1 MAYELVLNGYQGPL
15 DKLLELVEEKKL
27 EITQISLAEV
37 TADFLKYLKKMAA
50 SKEASLAP
58 SGRGTEEMNHGLIA
72 DFLAVASR
80 LILIKSKVLLPT
92 LELTAEEET
101 DIRNLEARLKIYAEL
116 KGAQKILKS
125 LWSEQPK
132 MATREFLS
140 GMAASFYPPQKVKK
154 EDLAPALAQILEE
167 LQRFLKPI
175 ETIKIE
181 IVNLQ
186 AKIEEILKKI
196 TEGPKELRDL
206 RQDRSKRELVV
217 LFLAILH
224 LIKEE
229 LIYVKQETHFAEIQV
244 KRI

>member
-1 MAYELVLNGYQGPL
+1 MAYELVLNDYKGPL
-15 DKLLELVEEKKL
+15 DKLLELVEEKKM
-27 EITQISLAEV
+27 EVTQISLAAV
-37 TADFLKYLKKMAA
+37 TADFLDYLKKMEVE
-50 SKEASLAP
+50 KI
-58 SGRGTEEMNHGLIA
+58 NHGLIA

-92 LELTAEEET
+92 LELTTEEES

-125 LWSEQPK
+125 LWSDYPK

-140 GMAASFYPPQKVKK
+140 GMEAAFYPPKKVGK
-154 EDLAPALAQILEE
+154 EDLAPALTRILEE

-181 IVNLQ
+181 VINLK
-186 AKIEEILKKI
+186 AKIEEIMKKI
-196 TEGPKELRDL
+196 TAKPKGLHDL
-206 RQDRSKRELVV
+206 QQNGSRSELVV

-229 LIYVKQETHFAEIQV
+229 LIHVEQEAHFAEIQV
-244 KRI
+244 MRN